1 MQPLDTI
8 ILNTIM
14 KRKIAVLRT
23 VNKTVNKE
31 ECCCDSVAALL
42 QGRNMYITWALLL
55 PVLMTKLCGFIISL
69 WFILIMLSISE
80 FV

>member
-8 ILNTIM
+8 ILSTM
-14 KRKIAVLRT
+14 KRKIAVLKT

-31 ECCCDSVAALL
+31 ECCSDSVGTLL
-42 QGRNMYITWALLL
+42 QGRSMHIRWALLL
-55 PVLMTKLCGFIISL
+55 PVLKTKLCGFIISL
-69 WFILIMLSISE
+69 CFILIMLSFSE